1 MDKQS
6 KPRTSSADNKANLL
20 TVFAKNYA
28 GSAAGTVL
36 SALSAWMIVTGLKGL
51 AGFEVT
57 RPGALADLAGIA
69 LIIGL
74 ARWVR
79 ARYNVK

>member
-6 KPRTSSADNKANLL
+6 KELGSGSKKANLL
-20 TVFAKNYA
+20 SVFAKNYSA
-28 GSAAGTVL
+28 SAAGTVL

-69 LIIGL
+69 LIIVL

-79 ARYNVK
+79 IKYNIK

>member
-1 MDKQS
+1 MDKQGKEFGS
-6 KPRTSSADNKANLL
+6 GNNKTNLL
-20 TVFAKNYA
+20 SVFAKNYS

-69 LIIGL
+69 LIIVL
-74 ARWVR
+74 ARWIHIK
-79 ARYNVK
+79 YNVK